1 MWAKPWPWQGR
12 SSPGC
17 GLAVLFPQA
26 RWESMNWG
34 LGVGQKRPGYKET
47 NMTLTLPCALTDL
60 LFSLKKG
67 DWATISTTVHGP
79 NHKNG

>member
-1 MWAKPWPWQGR
+1 MGKALALAGQELPWVWPCCAIPTSKMG
-12 SSPGC
+12 
-17 GLAVLFPQA
+17 
-26 RWESMNWG
+26 SMNWG